1 MSPVNTMNNY
11 ESGQELGGENKKSRS
26 KHNRKGI
33 SNQRRVKYDHRF
45 RISRRQKQETE
56 QFTEDEYDFQL
67 KKKEMKEKMILVT
80 MEDEKN
86 QKYDEVSQCMKEG
99 MHRVLKL
106 I

>member
-1 MSPVNTMNNY
+1 MNNY

-67 KKKEMKEKMILVT
+67 KKKEMKEKMILSKYHHT
-80 MEDEKN
+80 NGAKTCRKN
-86 QKYDEVSQCMKEG
+86 LGIKEG
-99 MHRVLKL
+99 KIEIRK
-106 I
+106 